1 MNEAIELQEPVF
13 SFLAGSAAGGGRK
26 VKRVDTHAAVLFLGD
41 ERVLKVKR
49 AVRFAFLDFSTLDKR
64 KAACAAELE
73 VNRAYAP
80 DIYRRVVA
88 ITRDADGRLA
98 LDGRGTPVEWAVEM
112 RRFDETQA
120 LDHLAAAGRIDA
132 DLADALGRTVAVAHA
147 HAAVVE
153 AAPWIAALSA
163 YVDEHA
169 SAFSKMPDLFPA
181 AEVEKLARAGGAAY
195 RRIHPLLVERGRR
208 GLVRRIHGDLH
219 LGNIVLIDGRPVLFD
234 AIEFSDLIASGDVLY
249 DLAFL
254 LMDLVERGLGAPAN
268 VVFNR
273 YLQVTQ
279 RTEDLDALLA
289 LPFFLSMRA
298 AIRAKVTAERL
309 AQTDREK
316 HSGIRREARRYFD
329 WACRFMT
336 PAQPRLVA
344 VGGLSGTGKSVLA
357 CALAPELLPAPGAVL
372 LRSDVERKAMFGKEE
387 HERLPADA
395 YTPAVTARVYDA
407 IADKARRALAAGH
420 SAIVDAVFAKPE
432 ERASLEKTAAAAG
445 RAAARIVPAHRTR
458 GAHRPRRRACPRC
471 LRCRRCRRTR
481 AGELRSRRSGLGED
495 RRRRHAGGNAAAGQ
509 AFIAASV
516 SAGIERTGCHRAC
529 SRSGAVPFASR
540 RPS

>member
-1 MNEAIELQEPVF
+1 MNEAIESQEPVF

-372 LRSDVERKAMFGKEE
+372 LRSDVERKAMFGKED

-445 RAAARIVPAHRTR
+445 VPLHGLFLHTALEARIARV
-458 GAHRPRRRACPRC
+458 GARARDASDADAAVA
-471 LRCRRCRRTR
+471 R
-481 AGELRSRRSGLGED
+481 AQENYDLGD
-495 RRRRHAGGNAAAGQ
+495 LGWGKIDAAGTPAETLQQ
-509 AFIAASV
+509 A
-516 SAGIERTGCHRAC
+516 
-529 SRSGAVPFASR
+529 R
-540 RPS
+540 RLLRLQFPQE

>member
-98 LDGRGTPVEWAVEM
+98 LDGGGTPVEWAVEM

-195 RRIHPLLVERGRR
+195 RRIHPLLVERGR
-208 GLVRRIHGDLH
+208 VASS
-219 LGNIVLIDGRPVLFD
+219 VVSM
-234 AIEFSDLIASGDVLY
+234 AICI
-249 DLAFL
+249 
-254 LMDLVERGLGAPAN
+254 
-268 VVFNR
+268 
-273 YLQVTQ
+273 
-279 RTEDLDALLA
+279 
-289 LPFFLSMRA
+289 
-298 AIRAKVTAERL
+298 
-309 AQTDREK
+309 
-316 HSGIRREARRYFD
+316 
-329 WACRFMT
+329 
-336 PAQPRLVA
+336 
-344 VGGLSGTGKSVLA
+344 
-357 CALAPELLPAPGAVL
+357 
-372 LRSDVERKAMFGKEE
+372 
-387 HERLPADA
+387 
-395 YTPAVTARVYDA
+395 
-407 IADKARRALAAGH
+407 
-420 SAIVDAVFAKPE
+420 SAT
-432 ERASLEKTAAAAG
+432 S
-445 RAAARIVPAHRTR
+445 
-458 GAHRPRRRACPRC
+458 
-471 LRCRRCRRTR
+471 
-481 AGELRSRRSGLGED
+481 S
-495 RRRRHAGGNAAAGQ
+495 
-509 AFIAASV
+509 
-516 SAGIERTGCHRAC
+516 
-529 SRSGAVPFASR
+529 
-540 RPS
+540 

>member
-1 MNEAIELQEPVF
+1 MNEAIESQEPVF

-98 LDGRGTPVEWAVEM
+98 LDGGGTPVEWAVEM

-372 LRSDVERKAMFGKEE
+372 LRSDVERKAMFGKED

-407 IADKARRALAAGH
+407 IADKARRAMAAGH

-432 ERASLEKTAAAAG
+432 ERASLEKTAVAAG
-445 RAAARIVPAHRTR
+445 VPLHGLFLQTALEARIARV
-458 GAHRPRRRACPRC
+458 GARARDASDADAAVA
-471 LRCRRCRRTR
+471 R
-481 AGELRSRRSGLGED
+481 AQENYDLGD
-495 RRRRHAGGNAAAGQ
+495 LGWGKIDAAGTPAETLQQ
-509 AFIAASV
+509 A
-516 SAGIERTGCHRAC
+516 
-529 SRSGAVPFASR
+529 R
-540 RPS
+540 RLLRLQFPQE

>member
-1 MNEAIELQEPVF
+1 MNEAIESQEPVF

-26 VKRVDTHAAVLFLGD
+26 VKRVDTHAAALVLGD

-49 AVRFAFLDFSTLDKR
+49 AVCFAFLDFSTLDKR

-88 ITRDADGRLA
+88 ITRDTNGRLA

-132 DLADALGRTVAVAHA
+132 ELADALGRTVAAAHA
-147 HAAVVE
+147 RAAVVE
-153 AAPWIAALSA
+153 SAPWIAALLA

-169 SAFSKMPDLFPA
+169 SAFGKVPDLFPP
-181 AEVEKLARAGGAAY
+181 AEVEKLASAGRAAY
-195 RRIHPLLVERGRR
+195 RRIHPLLVERGKR

-249 DLAFL
+249 DLSFL
-254 LMDLVERGLGAPAN
+254 LMDLVERGLGTPAN

-279 RTEDLDALLA
+279 RAEDLDALVA

-316 HSGIRREARRYFD
+316 HSEIRREARKYFD

-336 PAQPRLVA
+336 PAAPRLVA

-357 CALAPELLPAPGAVL
+357 RALAPELMPAPGAVL
-372 LRSDVERKAMFGKEE
+372 LRSDIERKAMFGKEE
-387 HERLPADA
+387 HDRLPADA

-407 IADKARRALAAGH
+407 IADKARRTLAAGH
-420 SAIVDAVFAKPE
+420 SAIVDAVFAQPE
-432 ERASLEKTAAAAG
+432 ERASLEKAAAAAG
-445 RAAARIVPAHRTR
+445 VPLQGIFLHTALDARIARV
-458 GAHRPRRRACPRC
+458 GARARDASDADAAVA
-471 LRCRRCRRTR
+471 R
-481 AGELRSRRSGLGED
+481 AQESYDLGD
-495 RRRRHAGGNAAAGQ
+495 LGWAKTDAGGTPEETLQQ
-509 AFIAASV
+509 A
-516 SAGIERTGCHRAC
+516 
-529 SRSGAVPFASR
+529 R
-540 RPS
+540 RLLRLQLP